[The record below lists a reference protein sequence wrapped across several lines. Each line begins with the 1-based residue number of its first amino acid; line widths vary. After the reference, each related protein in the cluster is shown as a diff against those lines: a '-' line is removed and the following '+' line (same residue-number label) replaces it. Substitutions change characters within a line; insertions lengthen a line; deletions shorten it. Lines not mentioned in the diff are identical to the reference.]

1 MAVSTSLDKIVRT
14 ALLKKGY
21 PLHYYVQF
29 LIYARE
35 CLKELTQDDLKVYN
49 TKVIPVNDYVAV
61 DLPSDY
67 LDYVVVGVMTNQGV
81 RPLVEDRKLNVLN
94 NFDDNYNIIKYS
106 ATNSIADSNNLYYG
120 ALSFTNW
127 YTVRFNSFGEGLG
140 RSFGAKGRYSDTFV
154 VARER
159 NQIQLNESMD
169 GLDYLYLQYVSDG
182 QDSGSA
188 TTLDP
193 YCELTV
199 QSYILWQHKEAN
211 RTYSANDRGIAKQ
224 EYIQNRQILRARK
237 SDLTLEVL
245 KRIIQRNSIAAPKN

>member
-159 NQIQLNESMD
+159 
-169 GLDYLYLQYVSDG
+169 
-182 QDSGSA
+182 
-188 TTLDP
+188 TT
-193 YCELTV
+193 
-199 QSYILWQHKEAN
+199 
-211 RTYSANDRGIAKQ
+211 RR
-224 EYIQNRQILRARK
+224 
-237 SDLTLEVL
+237 
-245 KRIIQRNSIAAPKN
+245 

>member
-1 MAVSTSLDKIVRT
+1 MAVTTSLDKIVRT

-35 CLKELTQDDLKVYN
+35 CLKELTQDDLKVFN
-49 TKVIPVNDYVAV
+49 TKLLPVNSYDAV

-67 LDYVVVGVMTNQGV
+67 LDYVTVGIMTNQGV

-94 NFDDNYNIIKYS
+94 NFDENFNPIKYS
-106 ATNSIADSNNLYYG
+106 NTTAIADSNNLYYG

-140 RSFGAKGRYSDTFV
+140 RSFGAKGRYSDTFIV
-154 VARER
+154 VKER
-159 NQIQLNESMD
+159 NQIQLNEAMD

-182 QDSGSA
+182 SDSGSA

-193 YCELTV
+193 YAEMTIQAYCN
-199 QSYILWQHKEAN
+199 WMHKENN
-211 RTYSANDRGIAKQ
+211 RTYSANDRMIAKG
-224 EYIQNRQILRARK
+224 EYTQQRGILRARK